1 MYLCLITYV
10 VLLCSTGLYYKT
22 IKNPAVCFNGW
33 WSILLVISIIGTQG
47 IDRPDNYI
55 YHIFLIGG
63 LSFNIIFVLSSFIKI
78 NNRRQVEEKFDYC
91 IPLYRRKMIL
101 IIELVILLYYVYK
114 SIYVIQKISIGA
126 FSYDN
131 IRRFYYSD
139 AYFQNNMEYLVVNY
153 LIDPIIVVSEI
164 IFALNI
170 FKKSF
175 SNLTSTIML
184 INILIRAVISGGR
197 MYLLELAFIILIC
210 FLQFRKEMFESKKG
224 RKKIFII
231 GLLLVG
237 ISIVSVAITT
247 GRGREGSFFEKI
259 ADALV
264 LNFTG
269 SFSYLNVL
277 ESQNLIFND
286 SLLPSIIAG
295 LIDPIVSILR
305 FLGVTNTLTRQI
317 AIGNITSE
325 FVLIGTQSYNAM
337 PTMYYYFL
345 YDFGMAGVVIGP
357 ALLALMSTIIYKNKI
372 KSKRVDYFAAYI
384 WLMLLIFESP
394 MNWLLFKSSFA
405 CAFIYTALL
414 LKRRKIK
421 NENNFRC
428 YSKLQ

>member
-10 VLLCSTGLYYKT
+10 VLFCSTGLYYKT

-33 WSILLVISIIGTQG
+33 WLILLIISVIGTQG
-47 IDRPDNYI
+47 IDKPDNYI

-63 LSFNIIFVLSSFIKI
+63 LSFNIVFVLSSFIKM
-78 NNRRQVEEKFDYC
+78 NNRRQVEEKFDYS
-91 IPLYRRKMIL
+91 IPLSRRKLIL
-101 IIELVILLYYVYK
+101 IIELLILLYYVYK

-139 AYFQNNMEYLVVNY
+139 AYFQNNLEYLVVNY
-153 LIDPIIVVSEI
+153 IIDPLILVSEI
-164 IFALNI
+164 IFALNL

-175 SNLTSTIML
+175 GNLTSTIIL
-184 INILIRAVISGGR
+184 INIIVRAVISGGR

-210 FLQFRKEMFESKKG
+210 FLQFRKGMVASRKG
-224 RKKIFII
+224 RKKIILI

-237 ISIVSVAITT
+237 IAIVSVAITT
-247 GRGREGSFFEKI
+247 GRGREGSFFKKI

-277 ESQNLIFND
+277 ESRNLIFND
-286 SLLPSIIAG
+286 SLLSSTIAG
-295 LIDPIVSILR
+295 FIDPFVSILR
-305 FLGVTNTLTRQI
+305 FLGVTDTLTRQI

-345 YDFGMAGVVIGP
+345 YDFGMVGVVIGP
-357 ALLALMSTIIYKNKI
+357 AFLALISSIIYRKKMRTR
-372 KSKRVDYFAAYI
+372 RVDYFVAYI
-384 WLMLLIFESP
+384 LLMLLIFESP

-405 CAFIYTALL
+405 LAFIYATILL
-414 LKRRKIK
+414 RKGKVK
-421 NENNFRC
+421 NENYICC
-428 YSKLQ
+428 YSKL